1 MLLTLRDRICN
12 WNPQLFRELGSRLNL
27 SNLGIALAIS
37 LIAQLLVIL
46 YCWSPISSTS
56 APINWQSWWKNIFL
70 NLGLVGIWLLI
81 VAGTYLLVKDLASE
95 KKNGTLDFIRFSPRS
110 TQSILIGKMLGVPI
124 VLYGIIIF
132 ALPLHLWAGLTS
144 QIHLSRIFIFYG
156 VLVVGCF
163 FFYSVALLYA
173 LVGNWLSGIQPW
185 LFSGMVWAFLWLTLL
200 LDKTHAQ
207 YLLSPANTLVSIAFE
222 SPEYHLNNFEDAK
235 FLLIL
240 IGFPL
245 QFVHWFYFP
254 VGERLITLIGL
265 ILFNYAF
272 WTYWIWQALKRCF
285 PNPNATLLTKR
296 QSYVL
301 AVCFGVL
308 RFGSALDHHRYDSDY
323 DWGDHFFGVLGPSL
337 GQLCLFLFLIVA
349 LSPRR
354 QALLDW
360 TRYHQQRLTRGKNFW
375 NRALVHD
382 LLWDEKSPAL
392 LTLAI
397 NLLITVP
404 CIVPWVWSW
413 PDAYF
418 KHIKREVFLAL
429 PLEACMIL
437 IFAAIAQLMMLAPTR
452 RPIFS
457 NLCIPGIII
466 FWIVVANFASEN
478 FGLGLR
484 GFSASIYSKNGGFSL
499 GFIIFC
505 TTLIVAALIAQ
516 LAIRTS
522 LGNSIL
528 SMISIPGIT
537 ILGITIA
544 FSLGKFGIE
553 FFLLP
558 LLLCELYILGLLSWK
573 LMRQL
578 QRAGK
583 LPTKAPLT
591 RVS

>member
-1 MLLTLRDRICN
+1 
-12 WNPQLFRELGSRLNL
+12 
-27 SNLGIALAIS
+27 
-37 LIAQLLVIL
+37 
-46 YCWSPISSTS
+46 
-56 APINWQSWWKNIFL
+56 
-70 NLGLVGIWLLI
+70 
-81 VAGTYLLVKDLASE
+81 
-95 KKNGTLDFIRFSPRS
+95 
-110 TQSILIGKMLGVPI
+110 
-124 VLYGIIIF
+124 LYGIIIF

-404 CIVPWVWSW
+404 CIVPWIWSW
-413 PDAYF
+413 PDAHF
-418 KHIKREVFLAL
+418 KHMKREVFLAL
-429 PLEACMIL
+429 PLEACLIL

-478 FGLGLR
+478 FGRGLR
-484 GFSASIYSKNGGFSL
+484 GFSAS
-499 GFIIFC
+499 
-505 TTLIVAALIAQ
+505 
-516 LAIRTS
+516 
-522 LGNSIL
+522 
-528 SMISIPGIT
+528 
-537 ILGITIA
+537 
-544 FSLGKFGIE
+544 
-553 FFLLP
+553 
-558 LLLCELYILGLLSWK
+558 
-573 LMRQL
+573 
-578 QRAGK
+578 
-583 LPTKAPLT
+583 
-591 RVS
+591 

>member
-1 MLLTLRDRICN
+1 MLLTLRDRIGNC
-12 WNPQLFRELGSRLNL
+12 NPQLLRELGSRLNL
-27 SNLGIALAIS
+27 SNFGIALAIS
-37 LIAQLLVIL
+37 LIAQLLVSL
-46 YCWSPISSTS
+46 YCWSPTSSTS
-56 APINWQSWWKNIFL
+56 APINWQSWWKNLFL

-132 ALPLHLWAGLTS
+132 ALPLHLWAGLAS
-144 QIHLSRIFIFYG
+144 QIPLSRIFSFYG
-156 VLVVGCF
+156 VLVVSCF

-173 LVGNWLSGIQPW
+173 LVGDWLSGIQPW
-185 LFSGMVWAFLWLTLL
+185 LFSGMVWAFLWLNLFDT
-200 LDKTHAQ
+200 THAQ
-207 YLLSPANTLVSIAFE
+207 YLLSPANTLVSIAFD
-222 SPEYHLNNFEDAK
+222 SPEYDLSYLEDAK

-245 QFVHWFYFP
+245 QFVHWFYVP

-272 WTYWIWQALKRCF
+272 WTYWIWQALERCF

-308 RFGSALDHHRYDSDY
+308 RFGSALDHHRYDSDF
-323 DWGDHFFGVLGPSL
+323 DFGDHLDGVISPSL

-349 LSPRR
+349 LSPSR

-360 TRYHQQRLTRGKNFW
+360 TRYHQQRRTRGKNFW
-375 NRALVHD
+375 NRALLKD

-404 CIVPWVWSW
+404 CIVPWIWSW
-413 PDAYF
+413 PDSYF
-418 KHIKREVFLAL
+418 KHIKPEAFLAL

-437 IFAAIAQLMMLAPTR
+437 IFAAIAQLMILVPTR
-452 RPIFS
+452 RPALS
-457 NLCIPGIII
+457 NLCIPGVII
-466 FWIVVANFASEN
+466 FWIVVANFAGYD
-478 FGLGLR
+478 FGLSLSW
-484 GFSASIYSKNGGFSL
+484 GFRSSRYSEFSL
-499 GFIIFC
+499 IFIIFC
-505 TTLIVAALIAQ
+505 TTLVVAALIAQ

-522 LGNSIL
+522 LG
-528 SMISIPGIT
+528 ISIPGIT
-537 ILGITIA
+537 IIGITIA

-558 LLLCELYILGLLSWK
+558 LFLCELYILGLLSWQ
-573 LMRQL
+573 LTRQL

>member
-12 WNPQLFRELGSRLNL
+12 WNPQLFRELRSRLNL

-37 LIAQLLVIL
+37 LIAQLLVSL
-46 YCWSPISSTS
+46 YCWSPTSSTS
-56 APINWQSWWKNIFL
+56 ALINWQSWWKNLFL

-124 VLYGIIIF
+124 VLYGIILF
-132 ALPLHLWAGLTS
+132 ALPLHLWAGLAS

-163 FFYSVALLYA
+163 FFYSAALLYA
-173 LVGNWLSGIQPW
+173 LVGDWLSGIQPL
-185 LFSGMVWAFLWLTLL
+185 LFSGMVWAFLWLNQF
-200 LDKTHAQ
+200 DATHAQ
-207 YLLSPANTLVSIAFE
+207 YLLSPANTLVSIIFD
-222 SPEYHLNNFEDAK
+222 SPDYDLSYLEDAK

-272 WTYWIWQALKRCF
+272 WTYWIWQALERCF

-308 RFGSALDHHRYDSDY
+308 RFGSTLDHHRYESDF
-323 DWGDHFFGVLGPSL
+323 DFGAHFFGVLSPSL

-360 TRYHQQRLTRGKNFW
+360 TSYHQQRRTRGKNFW
-375 NRALVHD
+375 NRALLKD

-392 LTLAI
+392 VTLAI

-437 IFAAIAQLMMLAPTR
+437 IFAAIAQLMILAPTR
-452 RPIFS
+452 RPALL
-457 NLCIPGIII
+457 NLSVPGVII
-466 FWIVVANFASEN
+466 F
-478 FGLGLR
+478 
-484 GFSASIYSKNGGFSL
+484 
-499 GFIIFC
+499 
-505 TTLIVAALIAQ
+505 
-516 LAIRTS
+516 
-522 LGNSIL
+522 
-528 SMISIPGIT
+528 
-537 ILGITIA
+537 
-544 FSLGKFGIE
+544 
-553 FFLLP
+553 
-558 LLLCELYILGLLSWK
+558 
-573 LMRQL
+573 
-578 QRAGK
+578 
-583 LPTKAPLT
+583 
-591 RVS
+591 